1 MHAWRAGQPPVIPSS
16 QQLAGTPQ
24 PRPALTKLI
33 RWFCAERCVAWQ
45 EWRAC
50 KGSNE
55 NTRGYTCG
63 LWMVLHSLAARA
75 SMAPHAGREYLDA
88 VR

>member
-1 MHAWRAGQPPVIPSS
+1 MAATSHQEEHRLLLSKHIGSAV
-16 QQLAGTPQ
+16 L
-24 PRPALTKLI
+24 L
-33 RWFCAERCVAWQ
+33 Q

-50 KGSNE
+50 KGSTD

-63 LWMVLHSLAARA
+63 LWMVLHSLAARS

-88 VR
+88 VRCPF